1 MSSAGDVTALIE
13 RLKGGDR
20 GAVQPLLER
29 YFHRLVGLA
38 RLKLK
43 GARHPD
49 QDEEDVALSAFDS
62 FCRAAERG
70 RFPRLDDRDDLW
82 QLLALLTCRKAADV
96 IERWKRFIRAAECGE
111 SALGAPAD
119 GAGGERPIEQVVG
132 REPTPEEAAE
142 VAEGYRR
149 LVGLL
154 EDERLRNIAN
164 WKLEGYTNAEIAQ
177 KLGRAVVTVE
187 QNLKLIRAIWTRHGV
202 G

>member
-1 MSSAGDVTALIE
+1 MSSTGDVTALIE

-20 GAVQPLLER
+20 GAVQPLWER

-38 RLKLK
+38 RAKLK

-49 QDEEDVALSAFDS
+49 RDEEDVALSAFDS

-82 QLLALLTCRKAADV
+82 QVLAVVTCRKAADV
-96 IERWKRFIRAAECGE
+96 LGYWNRLKRAPECGE
-111 SALGAPAD
+111 SALGTPAD
-119 GAGGERPIEQVVG
+119 GAGGERAIEQVAG

-142 VAEGYRR
+142 LAEGYRR

-164 WKLEGYTNAEIAQ
+164 WKLEGFTNAEIAA
-177 KLGRAVVTVE
+177 KLGRSEVTVE